1 MIALFR
7 LWCGTANPTLAPQF
21 WHYIRCGQSALPE
34 LFTISYWHL
43 ISDICTTILTL
54 DPQLKKASKNRHF
67 LGGKTQKK
75 LAKFFLR
82 LRDAYKKYI
91 LQKNWF
97 KTVTGALSSG
107 QHNLHPPIWGR
118 HPQLDDQYRNPNINN
133 RDHLV
138 GQLTS
143 NYTFLWPPAPIW
155 VPGNRVSCAG
165 LEIQKQ
171 K

>member
-1 MIALFR
+1 MPHHNLNNAIIYMVIDHCSYDF
-7 LWCGTANPTLAPQF
+7 
-21 WHYIRCGQSALPE
+21 
-34 LFTISYWHL
+34 FTISYWHL

-107 QHNLHPPIWGR
+107 QHNLHPSIWGR

-143 NYTFLWPPAPIW
+143 KISSQFVIHCVVTSAVKI
-155 VPGNRVSCAG
+155 ST
-165 LEIQKQ
+165 
-171 K
+171 

>member
-1 MIALFR
+1 MASLP
-7 LWCGTANPTLAPQF
+7 C
-21 WHYIRCGQSALPE
+21 QSF
-34 LFTISYWHL
+34 FTISYWHL

-107 QHNLHPPIWGR
+107 QHNLHPSIWGR

-138 GQLTS
+138 GQLT
-143 NYTFLWPPAPIW
+143 
-155 VPGNRVSCAG
+155 R
-165 LEIQKQ
+165 
-171 K
+171 